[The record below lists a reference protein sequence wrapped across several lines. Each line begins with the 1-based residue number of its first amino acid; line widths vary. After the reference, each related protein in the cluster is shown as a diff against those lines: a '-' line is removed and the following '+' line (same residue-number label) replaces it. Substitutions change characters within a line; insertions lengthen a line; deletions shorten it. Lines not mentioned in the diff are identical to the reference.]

1 MRIARSISI
10 FAIVGFVL
18 LATSF
23 APALVHAQVGK
34 LEIVKAF
41 YGKNGKGNDV
51 TRHLQRMIQNNTLDV
66 KVNNDN
72 MGGDPNVGADKSL
85 KVEYTYRGKTLHTEV
100 KEGDRLKLP

>member
-1 MRIARSISI
+1 MRITRLALP
-10 FAIVGFVL
+10 AIAL
-18 LATSF
+18 LVVAALFTTST
-23 APALVHAQVGK
+23 LVHAQIGK
-34 LEIVKAF
+34 LEIVKAI

-51 TRHLQRMIQNNTLDV
+51 TRQLNRMIENNSLNV

-85 KVEYTYRGKTLHTEV
+85 KVDYTYHGQTLHKVV